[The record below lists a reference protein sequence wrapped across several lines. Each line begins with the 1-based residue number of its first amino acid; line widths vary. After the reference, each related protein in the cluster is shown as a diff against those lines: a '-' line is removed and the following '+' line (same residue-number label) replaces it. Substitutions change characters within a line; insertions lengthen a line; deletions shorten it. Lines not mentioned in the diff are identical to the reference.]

1 MTTAKPQISIGVAS
15 IPRAHVPFRLINPET
30 QPWESMTATTIYLD
44 ENQLRLLKH
53 LAAEERQSD
62 MAALIERVRRI
73 SNFPKCLAEHKLRWQ
88 GLSLTLGKESHY

>member
-1 MTTAKPQISIGVAS
+1 
-15 IPRAHVPFRLINPET
+15 
-30 QPWESMTATTIYLD
+30 MTATTIYLD

-88 GLSLTLGKESHY
+88 GLSLTLQFPHSGCPATIGLDVVRNPPRHSVSGLAFPLAHRYT